1 MTTALNI
8 KEVILDKNSEFN
20 IKQFKLGGINID
32 RPVKVLNVNSITH
45 KTVEEQ
51 RRALEE
57 YTLFYEISSTLKES
71 TVNALL
77 DEDENG
83 EITRI
88 LKIKKW
94 ASPLILAYTLSF
106 NPLRPQI
113 LEDLKDL
120 SGFLSYYYTHS
131 SVALLVPNMKI
142 KKSIPIGEDPKTG
155 KKKYKPIR
163 IADLEDYIK
172 YVDWS
177 VEKLNSRNNKPIFVP
192 ISLKF
197 GMRDIAKLAEHYI
210 KKEYFNIWIDFESG
224 IPSPQNIGKIRQF
237 LEVFREKERLED
249 IVIYTTNINREF
261 ESSPQLTLTPG
272 TDPVT
277 TLTGAN
283 LVGGNKGR
291 GIPDSNLPKPTK
303 FGELLEYKARL
314 FDLDTY
320 YYIHP
325 KLIEDPKLKK
335 VLLMKE
341 YNIMLNTLRIN
352 VELINQTEYFLEN
365 QEIQP
370 YAEQKQ
376 MLKEYRE
383 GDLLKALFSPIKRR
397 SRAKSAKPQEP
408 PKVNLLS
415 FLPKEER

>member
-8 KEVILDKNSEFN
+8 KEAILDKDSEFN
-20 IKQFKLGGINID
+20 IKRFKLSGITID
-32 RPVKVLNVNSITH
+32 RPIKVLNVNSIAQ

-51 RRALEE
+51 RKALEK
-57 YTLFYEISSTLKES
+57 YTLFYEISSTLRES
-71 TVNALL
+71 TVNTIL

-83 EITRI
+83 KITR
-88 LKIKKW
+88 LLRYKRW

-106 NPLRPQI
+106 NPLRSQI
-113 LEDLKDL
+113 LEGLKDL
-120 SGFLSYYYTHS
+120 SGFLSYYYAYS
-131 SVALLVPNMKI
+131 SVALLVPNMKV
-142 KKSIPIGEDPKTG
+142 KKNIPVEKDPETG
-155 KKKYKPIR
+155 KTKYKSIR
-163 IADLEDYIK
+163 IANLDDYIT

-177 VEKLNSRNNKPIFVP
+177 VEKLDSKNTKPIFVP
-192 ISLKF
+192 VSLKF
-197 GMRDIAKLAEHYI
+197 GMRDLVKLAEHYI

-224 IPSPQNIGKIRQF
+224 LPSPQNIGKIRRF
-237 LEVFREKERLED
+237 LEVFRENKRLED
-249 IVIYTTNINREF
+249 IVVYATNLNREF

-283 LVGGNKGR
+283 LIGGNKGK
-291 GIPDSNLPKPTK
+291 GVPDDKSPKPQK
-303 FGELLEYKARL
+303 PGELLEYKARL

-320 YYIHP
+320 YYLHP
-325 KLIEDPKLKK
+325 KLIKDPKLKK
-335 VLLMKE
+335 ILLMKE

-352 VELINQTEYFLEN
+352 VELMNQTEYFLEN

-397 SRAKSAKPQEP
+397 PRVKSTKPPEP

-415 FLPKEER
+415 FLPKKER

>member
-8 KEVILDKNSEFN
+8 KEAILDKNSEFN
-20 IKQFKLGGINID
+20 IKRFTFGRINVD
-32 RPVKVLNVNSITH
+32 RPIKVLNVNNITQ

-77 DEDENG
+77 DEDEDG
-83 EITRI
+83 KITR
-88 LKIKKW
+88 LLRYKRW

-113 LEDLKDL
+113 LDDLKDL
-120 SGFLSYYYTHS
+120 SGFLSYYYAYS
-131 SVALLVPNMKI
+131 SVALLVPNMKV
-142 KKSIPIGEDPKTG
+142 KKSIRVGEDENG
-155 KKKYKPIR
+155 KPKYKPIR
-163 IADLEDYIK
+163 IANLEDYIT

-177 VEKLNSRNNKPIFVP
+177 VEKLDSKNTKPIFVP
-192 ISLKF
+192 VSLKF
-197 GMRDIAKLAEHYI
+197 GMRDLIKLAEHYI

-224 IPSPQNIGKIRQF
+224 LPSPQNIGKIRQF
-237 LEVFREKERLED
+237 LEVFREKGRLED
-249 IVIYTTNINREF
+249 IVVYATNINREF
-261 ESSPQLTLTPG
+261 ESSPQLPLTPG

-283 LVGGNKGR
+283 LVGGNKGK
-291 GIPDSNLPKPTK
+291 GMPGDNLPKPTK
-303 FGELLEYKARL
+303 PGELLEYKARL
-314 FDLDTY
+314 FDPDTY
-320 YYIHP
+320 YYLHP
-325 KLIEDPKLKK
+325 KLINDPTLQEI
-335 VLLMKE
+335 LLMKE

-352 VELINQTEYFLEN
+352 AELINQTEYFLDN

-397 SRAKSAKPQEP
+397 SQKKSAKPPEH

-415 FLPKEER
+415 FLPKKEG

>member
-8 KEVILDKNSEFN
+8 KEAILDKDSEFN
-20 IKQFKLGGINID
+20 IKRFTLGGIDVD
-32 RPVKVLNVNSITH
+32 RPIKVLNVNSITQ

-83 EITRI
+83 KITRI

-113 LEDLKDL
+113 LEGLKDL

-131 SVALLVPNMKI
+131 SVALLVPNMKV
-142 KKSIPIGEDPKTG
+142 KKSIPVGEDPKTG
-155 KKKYKPIR
+155 KKKYKSIR

-197 GMRDIAKLAEHYI
+197 GMRDIVKLAEHYI

-249 IVIYTTNINREF
+249 IVIYATNLNREF

-272 TDPVT
+272 TDPIT
-277 TLTGAN
+277 TITGAN
-283 LVGGNKGR
+283 LIGGNKGK
-291 GIPDSNLPKPTK
+291 GVPDDNLPKPSK
-303 FGELLEYKARL
+303 SGELLEYKARL
-314 FDLDTY
+314 FDPDTY
-320 YYIHP
+320 YYLHP
-325 KLIEDPKLKK
+325 KLINDQTLQEI
-335 VLLMKE
+335 LLMKE

-352 VELINQTEYFLEN
+352 AELINQTEHFLEN

-383 GDLLKALFSPIKRR
+383 GDLLKALFSPIKKRVR
-397 SRAKSAKPQEP
+397 TKSPKSPEP

-415 FLPKEER
+415 FLPKKER

>member
-8 KEVILDKNSEFN
+8 KEAILDKNSEFN
-20 IKQFKLGGINID
+20 IKRFKLGGVSID
-32 RPVKVLNVNSITH
+32 RPIKVLNVNSITQ

-57 YTLFYEISSTLKES
+57 YTLFYEISSTLQES

-83 EITRI
+83 KITRI
-88 LKIKKW
+88 LKYKRW
-94 ASPLILAYTLSF
+94 ASPLILTYTLSF
-106 NPLRPQI
+106 NPIRPQI
-113 LEDLKDL
+113 LKDLEEL
-120 SGFLSYYYTHS
+120 SGFLSYYYAYS
-131 SVALLVPNMKI
+131 SIALLVPNMKV
-142 KKSIPIGEDPKTG
+142 KKSIRVGEDETG
-155 KKKYKPIR
+155 KPKYKSMR
-163 IADLEDYIK
+163 IANLEDYIK

-197 GMRDIAKLAEHYI
+197 GMRDLVKLAEHYI

-249 IVIYTTNINREF
+249 IVIYATNLNREF
-261 ESSPQLTLTPG
+261 QSSPQLPLTPG

-283 LVGGNKGR
+283 LVGGNKGK
-291 GIPDSNLPKPTK
+291 GVPDDKSPKPTK
-303 FGELLEYKARL
+303 PGELLEYKARL

-325 KLIEDPKLKK
+325 KLIKDPKLREI
-335 VLLMKE
+335 LLIKE

-352 VELINQTEYFLEN
+352 AELINQTEYFLEN

-370 YAEQKQ
+370 YAEQKR

-383 GDLLKALFSPIKRR
+383 GDLLKALFSPTKRR
-397 SRAKSAKPQEP
+397 VRPKFAKPPEP

-415 FLPKEER
+415 FLPKKER